1 MILHHASPLLPWLGV
16 LLGLAAATF
25 GFAYIRRYHGAM
37 VDYAMLPLARE
48 VEMLP
53 GEIQQ
58 LTPSV
63 DALYTPN
70 IDEALDE
77 ESAKR
82 EFWRAFR
89 VLGDW
94 YSDFPPY

>member
-1 MILHHASPLLPWLGV
+1 M
-16 LLGLAAATF
+16 
-25 GFAYIRRYHGAM
+25 R
-37 VDYAMLPLARE
+37 
-48 VEMLP
+48 P
-53 GEIQQ
+53 GEIQPF
-58 LTPSV
+58 TPSI